1 MNVIPKPFEGKE
13 CTHEDYETAMSFTGG
28 TIDGVWEIDYHCDTC
43 GGSNAFILP
52 AESFVKVKFDWY
64 EAKPIC
70 VECELTQENCC
81 CQVCEDCGAGE
92 EHHYDMKCEICLEEE

>member
-1 MNVIPKPFEGKE
+1 MKVIPKPFVGKE
-13 CTHEDYETAMSFTGG
+13 CKHEDYETAMSFTGD
-28 TIDGVWEIDYHCDTC
+28 TWEIDYHCDIC

-52 AESFVKVKFDWY
+52 ADSFVKVKFDWY

-70 VECELTQENCC
+70 AECELTQEECC
-81 CQVCEDCGAGE
+81 CQVCESCGAGE